1 MAQRVLA
8 PVSSAVNPVHAP
20 TPKYA
25 PTTGRETGIASSSV
39 NSSPTVSL
47 AYVVSNWLAS
57 GLADFFIIL
66 FLNSL
71 ACLLLGWWLLAI
83 VNWLAAWL
91 SDLVVWSFG

>member
-57 GLADFFIIL
+57 GLADFF
-66 FLNSL
+66 FFFFNSL
-71 ACLLLGWWLLAI
+71 ACLLLGWRLLAI
-83 VNWLAAWL
+83 VNWLAASL
-91 SDLVVWSFG
+91 GDLVVWSFG